1 MKTPPAVLQNTL
13 MEARDRENTH
23 PLFQV
28 YFQEV
33 DWEHALLAKSLS

>member
-33 DWEHALLAKSLS
+33 DLEHALLAKSLS